1 MKQINFIVTFLLL
14 VTLST
19 VAQKAVNVDT
29 HKAKDIKVESLKGF
43 EIGSSIYPADILN
56 NYINNFKSSNTPIT
70 LAYFSEKRIAST
82 LTLIS
87 RFRLVGNI
95 LNSPVIMYDSIHNG
109 YGYSGNDLSYQT
121 TYSLGAGIDI
131 EPRWYFGYKKRY
143 LEGEARLNSG
153 WFLSIPLSLSGTLI
167 NTYKMPP
174 LYDFYKYRNFGY
186 LSIAPTIGCR
196 QAITKELFIEG
207 NLQLANRG
215 LDIHTLSDKLT
226 ITFKYPTFRLFTEL
240 SFKIAYTF
248 K

>member
-1 MKQINFIVTFLLL
+1 MKQINFIVTLLLL

-29 HKAKDIKVESLKGF
+29 HKAKNIKVESLKGF

-70 LAYFSEKRIAST
+70 LAYFSEQRIAST

-121 TYSLGAGIDI
+121 TY
-131 EPRWYFGYKKRY
+131 FGSR
-143 LEGEARLNSG
+143 
-153 WFLSIPLSLSGTLI
+153 
-167 NTYKMPP
+167 
-174 LYDFYKYRNFGY
+174 
-186 LSIAPTIGCR
+186 
-196 QAITKELFIEG
+196 
-207 NLQLANRG
+207 
-215 LDIHTLSDKLT
+215 H
-226 ITFKYPTFRLFTEL
+226 
-240 SFKIAYTF
+240 
-248 K
+248 